1 MSKESVQE
9 FFKAVENDQG
19 LAQRLRSADSPE
31 DIVKLAE
38 ESGYSFTVEDLQ
50 AIYAEEGLTQEQLD
64 AASGGRPPYCTSK
77 GCYDRG

>member
-9 FFKAVENDQG
+9 FFKAVENNKALSDK
-19 LAQRLRSADSPE
+19 LKSADSPE
-31 DIVKLAE
+31 AVVKLAE
-38 ESGYSFTVEDLQ
+38 ESGYSFTIEELK

-64 AASGGRPPYCTSK
+64 AVSGGRPPNCTSK